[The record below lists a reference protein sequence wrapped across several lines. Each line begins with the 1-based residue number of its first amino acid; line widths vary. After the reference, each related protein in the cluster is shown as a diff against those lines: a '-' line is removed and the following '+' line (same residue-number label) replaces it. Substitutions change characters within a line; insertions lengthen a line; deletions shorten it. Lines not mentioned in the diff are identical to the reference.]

1 MSIEIFIL
9 SSSTL
14 IMKLQ
19 NRLKSCTDRKRYTL
33 FVKKKEG
40 VSWTFDT
47 PSEEMKI

>member
-33 FVKKKEG
+33 FIKKEG